1 VGLAERKVAK
11 GEQQPTRHLVADA
24 ADDRVR
30 RSAVRA
36 LEVPEHDQLELGA
49 LGAVDVILGREWG
62 REFRH
67 G

>member
-1 VGLAERKVAK
+1 MRRMIGY
-11 GEQQPTRHLVADA
+11 A
-24 ADDRVR
+24 AVQYGHWKFSD
-30 RSAVRA
+30 
-36 LEVPEHDQLELGA
+36 HDQLELGA